1 VPARTETVA
10 RPSIAR
16 WGRLAPPVAAML
28 YPFALARFHAAVTGV
43 GGSHGLGGV
52 AYPSL
57 WLAIALAIPT
67 YGLWQAIRLA
77 AAPDSDGEWLR
88 ALRLAY
94 LTVAAP
100 TLFTFAG
107 VVLFMAGASSLET
120 WVWIAGWA
128 VLVGWAMHTPESRAP
143 PISVPDPARLRIVH
157 GIAAVPLAIYVLF
170 HLSNHLLGLV
180 GPEVHAAVMNI
191 GRRVYRAPLVEP
203 LLVLLFLFEIGVG
216 LRLAWRWSA
225 RPVDAF
231 RAFQV
236 ASGVYL
242 GIFVVGHMNSVFV
255 FARAFLGIDTG
266 WGFATGAP
274 SGLIADAWN
283 IRLVP
288 HYALGVFFVLGHL
301 ASGLRIVL
309 LAHGATRRVADRAWV
324 AGLAM
329 AGAIAVGIL
338 SGMCGVRLGS

>member
-1 VPARTETVA
+1 VPACTKTVT
-10 RPSIAR
+10 RRGIGR
-16 WGRLAPPVAAML
+16 WARLAPPVAAML
-28 YPFALARFHAAVTGV
+28 YPTALARFHAAVSRV
-43 GGSHGLGGV
+43 GGLHDLSDVG
-52 AYPSL
+52 YPSL
-57 WLAIALAIPT
+57 WLAIALAIPAC
-67 YGLWQAIRLA
+67 GLWQAIRLA
-77 AAPDSDGEWLR
+77 AAPELDGGWLR
-88 ALRLAY
+88 AQRLAY

-100 TLFTFAG
+100 TLFTFVG
-107 VVLFMAGASSLET
+107 VSLFMAGGSSLET
-120 WVWIAGWA
+120 WIWIAGWA
-128 VLVGWAMHTPESRAP
+128 TLLGWAMRAPAPAAP
-143 PISVPDPARLRIVH
+143 PIAVRDPARLRIVH

-225 RPVDAF
+225 KPVDAF

-242 GIFVVGHMNSVFV
+242 GIFIVGHMNSVFV

-266 WGFATGAP
+266 WGFATSAP
-274 SGLIADAWN
+274 TGLLGDAWN

-309 LAHGATRRVADRAWV
+309 LAHGVTRRGADRAWV
-324 AGLAM
+324 AGLVT
-329 AGAIAVGIL
+329 AGVIAAGIL
-338 SGMCGVRLGS
+338 SGLCGVRLGN